1 MEVVKKIDV
10 IRGIV
15 TGLKKEGETIG
26 FVPTMG
32 YLHEGHISLIKQAKR
47 ECSRVV
53 ISIFVNPIQFGPDED
68 FERYPRDFESDCN
81 LSKQAGVDYIFYP
94 DREEMYG
101 KNFETFVEVKKLSR
115 IMCGRA
121 RPGHFKGV
129 CTVVLKLFSI
139 INPDK
144 AYFGEKDYQQ
154 LVIIKKMI
162 EDLNLSVKIVG
173 CPIIRENNGLALS
186 SRNKYL
192 SKEERENAAIL
203 YQSLKFAEELIN
215 KGERGVKKIKN
226 IVTEKLMA
234 NPAVSTIDYF
244 DFRDPLTLEDLK
256 ELEKI
261 DNGKNQ
267 KNVLIAAA
275 VWIGKTRLIDNIVVN
290 YSFN

>member
-1 MEVVKKIDV
+1 MEVVKETDAM
-10 IRGIV
+10 RGIV
-15 TGLKKEGETIG
+15 TSLKGGGETIG

-32 YLHEGHISLIKQAKR
+32 YLHEGHTSLIKQAKR
-47 ECSRVV
+47 ECSRVI
-53 ISIFVNPIQFGPDED
+53 ISIFVNPIQFGPNED

-101 KNFETFVEVKKLSR
+101 KNFDAFVEVRKLSR
-115 IMCGRA
+115 IMCGKA

-154 LVIIKKMI
+154 LVIIKKMT
-162 EDLNLSVKIVG
+162 EDLNLPVKIVG
-173 CPIIRENNGLALS
+173 CPIIRENDGLALS

-192 SKEERENAAIL
+192 SKEERENAVIL
-203 YQSLKFAEELIN
+203 YQSLKFAQELIN

-226 IVTEKLMA
+226 IAMEKLIT
-234 NPAVSTIDYF
+234 NPAVIAIDYF

-256 ELEKI
+256 KLEKI
-261 DNGKNQ
+261 DNGKKQ
-267 KNVLIAAA
+267 KRVLITTA
-275 VWIGKTRLIDNIVVN
+275 VWIGKTRLIDNIIVS
-290 YSFN
+290 YG